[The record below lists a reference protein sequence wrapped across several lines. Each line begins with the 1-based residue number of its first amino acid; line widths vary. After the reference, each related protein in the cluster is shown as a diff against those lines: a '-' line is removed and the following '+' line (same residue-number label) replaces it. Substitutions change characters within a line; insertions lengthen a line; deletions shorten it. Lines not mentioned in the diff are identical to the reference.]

1 MKKLL
6 FMGGL
11 MMWSFLTVAQFGSN
25 KPEVIRGVLFDKAT
39 NVRLEAAVITVDLGG
54 YTVSSM
60 TDAGGYFTLFNI
72 PRETAT
78 LRISMSG
85 YEDKIISNIQKSEDV
100 EYHIGM
106 EPKKL
111 TAEDP
116 IR

>member
-1 MKKLL
+1 
-6 FMGGL
+6 
-11 MMWSFLTVAQFGSN
+11 
-25 KPEVIRGVLFDKAT
+25 
-39 NVRLEAAVITVDLGG
+39 
-54 YTVSSM
+54 M

-78 LRISMSG
+78 LRISMAG
-85 YEDKIISNIQKSEDV
+85 YEDKIITNIQKSEDV